1 MRIVLAFLLWATFSA
16 FAQPYPAK
24 PVRLIVPFPP
34 GGAVDYYARAVQNRL
49 QEALGQ
55 PVLIENRSGA
65 GGMVGADLV
74 AKSAPDGYTL
84 LVGNIAALAM
94 NVGIYS
100 KMTYDPRKDLTPIL
114 RTVAVNYVMAVH
126 PSIPPRSVA
135 EFIAHARANP
145 GKLSYGSA

>member
-1 MRIVLAFLLWATFSA
+1 MRIVLALLLSVSLGA
-16 FAQPYPAK
+16 FAQGFPSR

-34 GGAVDYYARAVQNRL
+34 GGAVDFYARAVQPRL

-55 PVLIENRSGA
+55 PIVIENRTGA
-65 GGMVGADLV
+65 GGMVGAELV

-94 NVGIYS
+94 NVGLYS

-126 PSIPPRSVA
+126 PSVPAKSVG
-135 EFIAHARANP
+135 EFIAYAKAN
-145 GKLSYGSA
+145 